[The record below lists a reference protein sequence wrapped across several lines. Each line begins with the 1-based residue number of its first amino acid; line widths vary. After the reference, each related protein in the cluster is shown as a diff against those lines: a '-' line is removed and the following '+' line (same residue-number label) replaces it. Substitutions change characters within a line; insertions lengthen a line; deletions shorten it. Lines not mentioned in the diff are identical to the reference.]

1 MDEFYHCFHAR
12 DAGPIRILGENFID
26 SADGNDL
33 LTGEMDLPQLESA
46 IKALEKSLDSLSVWL
61 TVWTALVVLGLG
73 VELADDL
80 RKIVKERPV
89 KWTKHLLVIG
99 GGLLITIGVAGEL
112 FVQFKASKVETFLR
126 ADSHQV
132 EALLNQQAAEANKE
146 AEEVRSEA
154 ASALIQIAQAKK
166 DAELA
171 RRDAESFKLDIA
183 KANERA
189 AEASQKAE
197 EERLARLRIEETLAP
212 RRISAEQTAALVA
225 DLKPLTGKKVF
236 LSFITGDPET
246 AAFTELLR
254 TTLAKAGLVVEARA
268 ILIFGSV
275 QPGITMTIGKDRL
288 ADANFLAN
296 ALIHAGLVEKPVPA
310 EKLPEGE
317 EGKSR
322 WDELT
327 LVIGPKR

>member
-1 MDEFYHCFHAR
+1 
-12 DAGPIRILGENFID
+12 
-26 SADGNDL
+26 
-33 LTGEMDLPQLESA
+33 MDLPQLESA
-46 IKALEKSLDSLSVWL
+46 IKSLEKSLDSLSGWL

-80 RKIVKERPV
+80 RKVVKERPI

-99 GGLLITIGVAGEL
+99 GGLLITMGVAGEL
-112 FVQFKASKVETFLR
+112 FVQFKASKVETILR

-132 EALLNQQAAEANKE
+132 EALLNKQAADANKE
-146 AEEVRSEA
+146 AEEVRNEA
-154 ASALIQIAQAKK
+154 ARALIQIAQAKK

-183 KANERA
+183 KANEHA

-197 EERLARLRIEETLAP
+197 EERLARLKIEEKLAP
-212 RRISAEQTAALVA
+212 RRISAEQTATLVG
-225 DLKPLTGKKVF
+225 DLRPLIGKQVF
-236 LSFITGDPET
+236 LSFIAGDPET

-254 TTLAKAGLVVEARA
+254 STLAKAGLVVEARP
-268 ILIFGSV
+268 ILILGSV
-275 QPGITMTIGKDRL
+275 KAGISMTVGKNRL

-296 ALIHAGLVEKPVPA
+296 ALIQAGLAEKPIPA
-310 EKLPEGE
+310 ERLPEGE

>member
-1 MDEFYHCFHAR
+1 
-12 DAGPIRILGENFID
+12 
-26 SADGNDL
+26 
-33 LTGEMDLPQLESA
+33 MDLPQLGSA
-46 IKALEKSLDSLSVWL
+46 IKSLEKSLDSLSVWL
-61 TVWTALVVLGLG
+61 IVWTALVVLGLG

-80 RKIVKERPV
+80 RKVVKERPI

-99 GGLLITIGVAGEL
+99 GGLLITMGVAGEL
-112 FVQFKASKVETFLR
+112 FVQFKASKVETILR

-132 EALLNQQAAEANKE
+132 EALLNKQAADANKE
-146 AEEVRSEA
+146 AEEVRNEA

-183 KANERA
+183 KANEHA

-197 EERLARLRIEETLAP
+197 EERLARLKIEEKLAP
-212 RRISAEQTAALVA
+212 RRISAEQTATLVG
-225 DLKPLTGKKVF
+225 DLRPLIGKQVF
-236 LSFITGDPET
+236 LSFIAGDPET
-246 AAFTELLR
+246 AAFTELVR
-254 TTLAKAGLVVEARA
+254 NTLAKAGLVVEARP
-268 ILIFGSV
+268 ILILGSV
-275 QPGITMTIGKDRL
+275 KAGISMTVGKNRL

-296 ALIHAGLVEKPVPA
+296 ALIQAGLAEKPIPA
-310 EKLPEGE
+310 ERLPEGE

>member
-1 MDEFYHCFHAR
+1 
-12 DAGPIRILGENFID
+12 
-26 SADGNDL
+26 
-33 LTGEMDLPQLESA
+33 MDLPQLESA
-46 IKALEKSLDSLSVWL
+46 IKSLEKSLDSLSVWL

-80 RKIVKERPV
+80 RKVVKERPI

-99 GGLLITIGVAGEL
+99 GGLLITAGVAGEL
-112 FVQFKASKVETFLR
+112 FVQFKAYKVETILR

-132 EALLNQQAAEANKE
+132 EALLNKQAADANKE
-146 AEEVRSEA
+146 AEDVRIEA
-154 ASALIQIAQAKK
+154 ASALSQIAQAKK
-166 DAELA
+166 DAESA

-183 KANERA
+183 KANARA
-189 AEASQKAE
+189 AEANQKAE
-197 EERLARLRIEETLAP
+197 EEKLARLKIEETLAP
-212 RRISAEQTAALVA
+212 RRISAEQTATLVA
-225 DLKPLTGKKVF
+225 DLRPLTGKKVILF
-236 LSFITGDPET
+236 FISGDPET

-254 TTLAKAGLVVEARA
+254 GALTKAGLAVETRPGM
-268 ILIFGSV
+268 ILGNV
-275 QPGITMTIGKDRL
+275 QPGITMSIGKNRL

-296 ALIHAGLVEKPVPA
+296 ALIQAGLAEKPVPA
-310 EKLPEGE
+310 ERLPEGE

>member
-1 MDEFYHCFHAR
+1 
-12 DAGPIRILGENFID
+12 
-26 SADGNDL
+26 
-33 LTGEMDLPQLESA
+33 MDLPQLESA
-46 IKALEKSLDSLSVWL
+46 IRSLEKSLDSLSVWL

-80 RKIVKERPV
+80 RKVVKERTI

-112 FVQFKASKVETFLR
+112 FVQFKASKVETILR

-132 EALLNQQAAEANKE
+132 EALLNKQAADANKE
-146 AEEVRSEA
+146 AEEVRNEA

-183 KANERA
+183 KANEHA

-197 EERLARLRIEETLAP
+197 EERLARLKIEEKLAP
-212 RRISAEQTAALVA
+212 RRISAEQTATLVG
-225 DLKPLTGKKVF
+225 DLRPLIGKQVF

-254 TTLAKAGLVVEARA
+254 STLTKAGLLVEARP
-268 ILIFGSV
+268 ILILGSV
-275 QPGITMTIGKDRL
+275 KAGISMTVGMNRL

-296 ALIHAGLVEKPVPA
+296 ALIQAGLAEKPIPA
-310 EKLPEGE
+310 ERLPEGE